1 MNYLF
6 TENGWSDYEFWQTQD
21 KKVLKKINKLLKDIS
36 RNGHSGLGKPEPL
49 TGELTGFYSRR
60 INDKDRLI
68 YTIDRNNIVIIA
80 CRFHYSDH

>member
-6 TENGWSDYEFWQTQD
+6 TENGWADYEFWQNQD
-21 KKVLKKINKLLKDIS
+21 KKVLKKTNKLLNDIS
-36 RNGHSGLGKPEPL
+36 RNGHSGFGKPELL

-68 YTIDRNNIVIIA
+68 YTIDNNIVILA

>member
-6 TENGWSDYEFWQTQD
+6 TENGWADYEFWQTQD

-36 RNGHSGLGKPEPL
+36 RNGHSGLGKPELL

-60 INDKDRLI
+60 INDKDRLV
-68 YTIDRNNIVIIA
+68 YTIDNNNIVILA